1 MGLCTRSSSSHS
13 RTTILIL
20 STEVI
25 SHSVQ
30 RTIVLVGYGTGIVPG
45 TNGLQYEYDT
55 FRTSV
60 HEYAQFS
67 IENVLLPVALRTCT
81 PYLVPGMQEGA
92 SGMYDQCS
100 RMWNV
105 RGAGAIQDLR

>member
-25 SHSVQ
+25 SHSVR
-30 RTIVLVGYGTGIVPG
+30 RTFVPVGYGTGTVPG
-45 TNGLQYEYDT
+45 TNGLRYEYDSLY
-55 FRTSV
+55 TSV
-60 HEYAQFS
+60 HEYARFS
-67 IENVLLPVALRTCT
+67 IENVLLSVALRTCT

-92 SGMYDQCS
+92 SGMFS
-100 RMWNV
+100 NV
-105 RGAGAIQDLR
+105 ECEENGLVGDARY